1 MAASAVTEA
10 VSLRLPA
17 AIMDDLQAHLF
28 REDADEHGAVIGAS
42 VLTTERGLRLI
53 GRRLFLA
60 QDGVDYVA
68 GIRGY
73 RRLTPEFVRHCVRE
87 CAEERLAYLAI
98 HNHFGTDRVAFSSDD
113 MASHRRGYPALLDI
127 LDGPPAGAL
136 VFAQNA
142 VAGDIWLSHDEQV
155 PLDCATVLA
164 PTPRRLFPE
173 LQRTPGADERYDRQV
188 RLFGDRGQHILAM
201 QRVGI
206 VGLGGVG
213 SLINEYLARLG
224 VGHIVAIDDD
234 RIDETNYPRLV
245 GSIPGD
251 LGLGRL
257 PRVLARWFGRP
268 PTSKVVIAERLA
280 LEATPDIGFDA
291 VEADVVDHDAAER
304 LVDCD
309 AVFLAADTMRARLII
324 NALCHQYLIPVWQVG
339 TKIQVDADAGDVED
353 VFSVVRHLVPG
364 QSCLW
369 CTGLI
374 DRTQLAEESASPQQ
388 RDAQRYIAEVP
399 APSVVTLNAV
409 SAAHAVNDYLLT
421 TVGLTRSD
429 SQAEWTRHHPLQRR
443 LAVQRT
449 RTDGACTECKGRL
462 GAGPLARLPV
472 RQRDTG
478 GIASSKRT
486 FGISRLRKM
495 SFQSVGYGS
504 I

>member
-1 MAASAVTEA
+1 MAARAVTEA

-28 REDADEHGAVIGAS
+28 RDDGDEHGAVIGAS
-42 VLTTERGLRLI
+42 VLRTERGLRLI

-60 QDGVDYVA
+60 QDGVDYVP

-73 RRLTPEFVRHCVRE
+73 RRLTPEFVRRCVRE
-87 CAEERLAYLAI
+87 CAEERLAYLAV
-98 HNHFGTDRVAFSSDD
+98 HNHFGTSRVAFSADD
-113 MASHRRGYPALLDI
+113 LASHRRGYPALIDI

-136 VFAQNA
+136 VFAQDA
-142 VAGDIWLSHDEQV
+142 VAGDVWLTHEEQAA
-155 PLDCATVLA
+155 LDCATVLA
-164 PTPRRLFPE
+164 PTPRRLYPE
-173 LQRTPGADERYDRQV
+173 PQRPPGADARYDRQV

-206 VGLGGVG
+206 VGLGGGVG

-245 GSIPGD
+245 GSRPGD
-251 LGLGRL
+251 LGSTRL

-268 PTSKVVIAERLA
+268 PTTKVVIAERLA
-280 LEATPDIGFDA
+280 LDVMPDIGFDA
-291 VEADVVDHDAAER
+291 VEADVVDHDAVQR

-309 AVFLAADTMRARLII
+309 AVFLAADTMRARLVI

-339 TKIQVDADAGDVED
+339 TKIQVDADEGDVED

-409 SAAHAVNDYLLT
+409 AAAHAVNDYLLT
-421 TVGLTRSD
+421 TVGLTASNP
-429 SQAEWTRHHPLQRR
+429 QAEWMRHHPLQRR
-443 LAVQRT
+443 LAQQRT
-449 RTDGACTECKGRL
+449 RTDEACTECQGRL

-472 RQRDTG
+472 KAAGR
-478 GIASSKRT
+478 S
-486 FGISRLRKM
+486 
-495 SFQSVGYGS
+495 
-504 I
+504 